1 MEGPEPALCQQM
13 GGGGS
18 PAWARGSGT
27 QGADQLD
34 QLHQGEGS
42 GWKLGWCCVR
52 GTPPSPSLQE
62 HIPGEMGTWLIADSH
77 MDSQEVG
84 GLVKSRGPLSD
95 ITCVWTQHCA
105 PGWGPLHP

>member
-84 GLVKSRGPLSD
+84 
-95 ITCVWTQHCA
+95 VW
-105 PGWGPLHP
+105 